1 MTFEEYKKKEEKK
14 IEKTLRF
21 MEGGV
26 EFEDINS
33 VYIDEE
39 VRIGKGT
46 YIGPCVTLEKGTEIG
61 ENCKIYQ
68 NTRIS
73 ASVLGDD
80 VQVQSSVILDAKIG
94 SGTSIG
100 PFAYIRPGTIVGNNC
115 KIGDFVEVKNST
127 FGDGSKAAHLTYVG
141 DADIGRNANLGCGV
155 VFVNYDGTNKYRSD
169 VGDGVFI
176 GCNANIVSPVKIEDG
191 AYVGAGTTV
200 TMDVP
205 EDALCVA
212 RAKQKNIEGWA
223 ARRGLYNKK

>member
-33 VYIDEE
+33 VYIDDE

>member
-1 MTFEEYKKKEEKK
+1 MTLEEYKKKEEKK